1 VISNGNY
8 LDIGIT
14 ATSTNT
20 GASTSPA
27 DDVRGPFER
36 GPFERGPFE
45 RGSEVAEPQVC
56 LGC

>member
-27 DDVRGPFER
+27 DGVRGPFER
-36 GPFERGPFE
+36 GPFER
-45 RGSEVAEPQVC
+45 RSEVAEPQVC